1 MPTLLLMYTSP
12 PLPALNVPVAARLVV
27 VALSIVAP
35 PTTSSLESVEVE
47 VKPMSAWSAAVVTR
61 MPDPLKCV
69 QLMSEPEA
77 PESVPQEK
85 VPPAHS
91 SLSAEVL
98 QEEDR

>member
-1 MPTLLLMYTSP
+1 MP
-12 PLPALNVPVAARLVV
+12 
-27 VALSIVAP
+27 
-35 PTTSSLESVEVE
+35 E
-47 VKPMSAWSAAVVTR
+47 
-61 MPDPLKCV
+61 PLKCV

-98 QEEDR
+98 QVERLAPKKLPDAVSAVVDAYTK